1 MMSVQFHI
9 EEMPGYLAARFVG
22 AVVTEEDEQQFEL
35 IVEAC
40 ELANTDRLLL
50 DFTTVPEELFLADRY
65 FLGEGAQIFTK
76 HNFKV
81 AAVCKPELQDSRC
94 FAELVAQNRWV
105 NLCGF
110 TDFQSAEE
118 WLLK

>member
-1 MMSVQFHI
+1 MGIQFQI
-9 EEMPGYLAARFVG
+9 EEMSGYLAARFVS

-40 ELANTDRLLL
+40 KRANTNRLLL
-50 DFTTVPEELFLADRY
+50 DFTAVPEEFSLADRY

-81 AAVCKPELQDSRC
+81 AAVCNPELEDAGC
-94 FAELVAQNRWV
+94 FSELVAQNRRV